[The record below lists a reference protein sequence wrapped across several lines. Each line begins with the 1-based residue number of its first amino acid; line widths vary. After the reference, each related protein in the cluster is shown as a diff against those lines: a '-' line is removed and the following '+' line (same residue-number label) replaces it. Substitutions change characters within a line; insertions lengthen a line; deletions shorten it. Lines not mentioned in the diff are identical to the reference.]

1 MRVLTRLEGRVP
13 ALHALLT
20 RSHARRFDALAPRWD
35 TIRSDVAESRR
46 MLEGALDELR
56 MTAPAR
62 VLDVGTGTGQAA
74 GMLAQRFPGAQI
86 DAVDASAQMIE
97 LARAKPQLA
106 RVNFAVADG
115 GRLPY
120 ADATFDLAVSLLVQP
135 FERELHRVLAPGGWA
150 LFCYP
155 MGPGTPIWF
164 PTALVAPRL
173 ERAHFAE
180 VRSGVIGPGEWTAG
194 RR

>member
-1 MRVLTRLEGRVP
+1 
-13 ALHALLT
+13 
-20 RSHARRFDALAPRWD
+20 
-35 TIRSDVAESRR
+35 
-46 MLEGALDELR
+46 MLEGALDELGV
-56 MTAPAR
+56 TAPAR

-74 GMLAQRFPGAQI
+74 GMLAQRFPDAQI

-97 LARAKPQLA
+97 RARSKPELA